1 MDIERTRVII
11 AGGGPAGLFLSHLL
25 ARDGVDHVVLET
37 RTRGE
42 IEDAHRAG
50 ILEAAPVQAL
60 VDAGLTRVLT
70 DGDEHQGIYL
80 RFDGESHRIDLHG
93 LSGRSVWLYP
103 QTDLFIELADRR
115 TADGAEIRWQAT
127 VTDVLDRDSTNPGVR
142 WTDADGTEHE
152 LRGDILVGADGSR
165 SVLRHTLSD
174 ERRRQFAHEY
184 PFAWFGFIA
193 QAPKSAPELV
203 YCASDQGFVLL
214 SQRTETYQRH
224 YFQCAPDED
233 PNVWDDA
240 RIWETVQSRLAG
252 PDGFAAKEGEITDKG
267 VLVFRGSVI
276 EPVRFGRSF
285 LAGDAAHTVP
295 PTGAKGLNLA
305 IADIVVL
312 YDVLTRWFATGNDD
326 VFDQYAR
333 RVNHRV
339 WRAEHFSAW
348 MTRMM
353 HSDPGET
360 RFEAKRRVAEVRT
373 LVESEAGMRYL
384 AESYTGWGNI
394 L

>member
-1 MDIERTRVII
+1 LTARATGSTSRGCRV
-11 AGGGPAGLFLSHLL
+11 AG
-25 ARDGVDHVVLET
+25 
-37 RTRGE
+37 
-42 IEDAHRAG
+42 
-50 ILEAAPVQAL
+50 
-60 VDAGLTRVLT
+60 
-70 DGDEHQGIYL
+70 
-80 RFDGESHRIDLHG
+80 
-93 LSGRSVWLYP
+93 SGSTP

-115 TADGAEIRWQAT
+115 TADGADIRWRAT
-127 VTDVLDRDSTNPGVR
+127 VTEVLDRDSDLPGVR
-142 WTDADGTEHE
+142 WTDADGAEHE

-165 SVLRHTLSD
+165 SVLRHTIPED
-174 ERRRQFAHEY
+174 ERRFLAHEY
-184 PFAWFGFIA
+184 PFAWFGFIT

-203 YCASDQGFVLL
+203 YNASDHGFVLL

-224 YFQCAPDED
+224 YFQCSPTED
-233 PNVWDDA
+233 PDTWDDA
-240 RIWETVQSRLAG
+240 RIWETVQHLLAG
-252 PDGFAAKEGEITDKG
+252 HDGFQAVEGEITEKS

-312 YDVLTRWFATGNDD
+312 YDVLTRWFAGGDDD
-326 VFDQYAR
+326 VLDEYSR

-353 HSDPGET
+353 HNRPNET
-360 RFEAKRRVAEVRT
+360 RFEARRRVAEVRT
-373 LVESEAGMRYL
+373 LVESKSGMRYL
-384 AESYTGWGNI
+384 AESYTGWGDI